1 MSDTIRIQILQ
12 YLGEKHSA
20 TARELCNE
28 LRVTHADVRYH
39 VNNLLY
45 EKRIIDVAGKT
56 ASAGRGRPSRHYSL
70 APANQA
76 ANMSLLL
83 GVLISLYSSEFP
95 RDYIERVAYALA
107 DRMDSVIGKVEV
119 GSISIRLNQMI
130 KCLNQHNYSAQWLAS
145 STGPV
150 IYLSSCP
157 FAEIK
162 NKHPE
167 ICEIDRLLLK
177 KLSGCEMHLSRTSN
191 PLEGHQGPC
200 KFTFT
205 MN

>member
-12 YLGEKHSA
+12 YLEEKHSA

-45 EKRIIDVAGKT
+45 EKRIIGVSGKA
-56 ASAGRGRPSRHYSL
+56 ASAGRGRPSRQYTL

-83 GVLISLYSSEFP
+83 GLLISLYSSEFP
-95 RDYIERVAYALA
+95 QDYIKRVAYSLA
-107 DRMDSVIGKVEV
+107 DAMDPTIGKVEV

-130 KCLNQHNYSAQWLAS
+130 TCLNQHNYSAKWIAS

-157 FAEIK
+157 FVEIK
-162 NKHPE
+162 YKRPE
-167 ICEIDRLLLK
+167 ICEIDRLLLN
-177 KLSGCEMHLSRTSN
+177 KLSGCEMHLSRTN
-191 PLEGHQGPC
+191 NTLDGHQGPC
-200 KFTFT
+200 KFTF
-205 MN
+205 MMQ